1 MAGEYT
7 ALEKLH
13 CLQRE
18 LLRRRRLFPG
28 RIKTGRMKKADA
40 DRELRIMEAITQ
52 DYTARAREI
61 ADDEATPAPDP
72 AQGRLL

>member
-1 MAGEYT
+1 MADGYT
-7 ALEKLH
+7 TFEKLA
-13 CLQRE
+13 CVQRE

-52 DYTARAREI
+52 DYTALAQ
-61 ADDEATPAPDP
+61 AAPAPDP